1 MERLTKKEQLA
12 GNTVSYVT
20 VEDCFDVWSVP
31 KKFMGN
37 AIERLAA
44 IEDILGDEYDLDRL
58 SAMVNQRKWRKKEEI
73 MIPPKAPKTCERCG
87 VTYIPTG
94 TRQKY
99 CKECGAIVQAGF
111 RRAYEKKRREARKKP
126 VKENPVQQPVLT
138 LAQAAKEAR
147 ERGMTYGQYISWRCS

>member
-44 IEDILGDEYDLDRL
+44 IEDILGDEYDLGRL
-58 SAMVNQRKWRKKEEI
+58 REL
-73 MIPPKAPKTCERCG
+73 
-87 VTYIPTG
+87 
-94 TRQKY
+94 
-99 CKECGAIVQAGF
+99 VQADKAGKCMVLPCKPGQLVWSVNSDRVSSHVI
-111 RRAYEKKRREARKKP
+111 RRLERNKDGDFACSMLMFPFDDFGKKVFLTKAEAEAALRRE
-126 VKENPVQQPVLT
+126 QD
-138 LAQAAKEAR
+138 
-147 ERGMTYGQYISWRCS
+147 G